1 MYSAAV
7 WPLWP
12 RSLESISATL
22 GRSHAPAS
30 APVAMATSSNSARA
44 GSTDVAMESVRLT
57 SAHTAPG
64 PAAPTRTISR
74 RLPAPASAACHAPVT
89 PPSVAAMKTTRS
101 PAPTCVTSGATGS
114 STPMRPRS
122 RTSSASS
129 AAATPAAVARSDRAH
144 SCCSQDLHIAEASE
158 RRGARREA
166 QDPTWSWAGP
176 SG

>member
-12 RSLESISATL
+12 RSLERISATL

-44 GSTDVAMESVRLT
+44 GSTEFAIDSVRLT

-89 PPSVAAMKTTRS
+89 PPRVAAMKTIRS
-101 PAPTCVTSGATGS
+101 PAPTCVTSGSTGS

-122 RTSSASS
+122 RTNSASS
-129 AAATPAAVARSDRAH
+129 AAATPAAVARATGRTPAALRTSISLKLASD
-144 SCCSQDLHIAEASE
+144 
-158 RRGARREA
+158 
-166 QDPTWSWAGP
+166 AGP
-176 SG
+176 GERPRTQL